1 MICFFVMLFVFK
13 QKTAYELRMSDW
25 SSDVCSS
32 DLRLGSNSLIDLVVF
47 GRATGKRIAETVKPN
62 TPHDPLPKGSEELA
76 LGRLDHFRNA
86 DGKSPTADIRVE
98 MQKTIQR
105 HAEVFRNDELL
116 GEGVTE
122 IAKVY
127 QRMQDVHVT
136 DRSLIWNTDLV
147 ETLELDNVIAKA
159 VATMNAAE

>member
-1 MICFFVMLFVFK
+1 MP
-13 QKTAYELRMSDW
+13 T
-25 SSDVCSS
+25 
-32 DLRLGSNSLIDLVVF
+32 
-47 GRATGKRIAETVKPN
+47 

-98 MQKTIQR
+98 MQKTMQR
-105 HAEVFRNDELL
+105 HAAVFRNDELL

-127 QRMQDVHVT
+127 QRMQEVHVT
-136 DRSLIWNTDLV
+136 DRSLNWNTA
-147 ETLELDNVIAKA
+147 LENGISTCRERGWRYV
-159 VATMNAAE
+159 

>member
-62 TPHDPLPKGSEELA
+62 TPHDPLPTGSEELA
-76 LGRLDHFRNA
+76 LGRLDHFRTA
-86 DGKSPTADIRVE
+86 DGKSPTADIGVE
-98 MQKTIQR
+98 MPKTMQR
-105 HAEVFRNDELL
+105 HAAVFRNDELL
-116 GEGVTE
+116 GEGVTV
-122 IAKVY
+122 IATVY
-127 QRMQDVHVT
+127 HRMQDVHVT

-147 ETLELDNVIAKA
+147 GPIELANLMEQQ
-159 VATMNAAE
+159 VAE

>member
-1 MICFFVMLFVFK
+1 MIRRPPRSTRTYTLFPYTTLF
-13 QKTAYELRMSDW
+13 RS
-25 SSDVCSS
+25 
-32 DLRLGSNSLIDLVVF
+32 
-47 GRATGKRIAETVKPN
+47 IAETVKPN

-98 MQKTIQR
+98 MQKTMQR
-105 HAEVFRNDELL
+105 HAAVFRNDELL

-127 QRMQDVHVT
+127 QRMQ
-136 DRSLIWNTDLV
+136 
-147 ETLELDNVIAKA
+147 
-159 VATMNAAE
+159 AEIGRASCRERVWKYE